1 MTKTYVRKLVTPC
14 VGGAGNNMCGD
25 GDPSYGDDLDYSK
38 LMESA
43 AEEYVYSK
51 SRERIILET
60 RIKNLQRRLFRKFP
74 EKRESYSDYLL
85 RFYRKLRSVDVWKRN
100 PVLIR
105 AVNKYE
111 RLLGLEKTSLDDY
124 F

>member
-1 MTKTYVRKLVTPC
+1 MTEIYGRKLRTHS

-25 GDPSYGDDLDYSK
+25 GDPLYCGDVNIK
-38 LMESA
+38 LIKSVA
-43 AEEYVYSK
+43 DEYFYRK

-85 RFYRKLRSVDVWKRN
+85 RVYRKLRSVDAWERS

-105 AVNKYE
+105 AVNRYE
-111 RLLGLEKTSLDDY
+111 RLLDLEKTSLDDY